1 MDLGFSNLP
10 GQRGDNGPCV
20 LAAHFDQ
27 DGETQMPFH
36 QGCDVTV
43 LDAAEQ
49 VALPMT
55 WDGAVLNLCGSFADG
70 DGIGM
75 Q

>member
-1 MDLGFSNLP
+1 M
-10 GQRGDNGPCV
+10 
-20 LAAHFDQ
+20 
-27 DGETQMPFH
+27 QMPFH

-43 LDAAEQ
+43 LDADEQ
-49 VALPMT
+49 IALPMT
-55 WDGAVLNLCGSFADG
+55 RDGAVLNLCGSFADG